1 MSPER
6 RASERHE
13 RDQAAEDAAVLA
25 LVARARDGS
34 KEGFALLVERFQAP
48 LHAFLVVRTASP
60 EDAEELSQE
69 AFLRAWQ
76 RLALYDSRWRFS
88 TWLFTLARRIAASR
102 YRRVRHEES
111 GRVYPELVARERE
124 RPEELASLKEESA
137 NLWALATR
145 VLSTEQRSALW
156 LRYAEDLAPEAI
168 AGVLGK
174 RTPTVRVILFRA
186 RERLARALDEERRPR
201 DTPRGSRS
209 ASPCY
214 TAAAEVES

>member
-1 MSPER
+1 MRPR
-6 RASERHE
+6 PRASERGE
-13 RDQAAEDAAVLA
+13 PAAEDAAVLA

-34 KEGFALLVERFQAP
+34 RDDFAHLVERFQSP
-48 LHAFLVVRTASP
+48 LYAFLVVRTASP
-60 EDAEELSQE
+60 EDAEELCQE

-111 GRVYPELVARERE
+111 GHARLELVARERD
-124 RPEELASLKEESA
+124 RPEELASSKEESA
-137 NLWALATR
+137 NLWALASR

-168 AGVLGK
+168 GLVLGK

-186 RERLARALDEERRPR
+186 RERLARALDEHGHAREQRAV
-201 DTPRGSRS
+201 GRS
-209 ASPCY
+209 GAPCY
-214 TAAAEVES
+214 SAAAEAES